1 MQVEMNGQ
9 KNGKRTAGKHEQRK
23 QKRVHQ
29 LVYFLWFVLFLDQFK
44 CKRLA
49 KPKRTQIEII
59 GDPEQNEP
67 HTVQFFT
74 EVMVQQGRQNKHG
87 HHIDSDQRIAASQME
102 DKPLIAG
109 NLSLYPTE

>member
-1 MQVEMNGQ
+1 MNGQ
-9 KNGKRTAGKHEQRK
+9 KYGKRAAGKHEKRE

-29 LVYFLWFVLFLDQFK
+29 LVHFLWFVLFLDQFK
-44 CKRLA
+44 GKGLS
-49 KPKRTQIEII
+49 KTKRTQIEII
-59 GDPEQNEP
+59 GDSKKDEP

>member
-1 MQVEMNGQ
+1 MDGQ

-29 LVYFLWFVLFLDQFK
+29 FVHLFWLVLFLDQLK
-44 CKRLA
+44 GKGLPKA
-49 KPKRTQIEII
+49 KRTQIEII
-59 GDPEQNEP
+59 GDAKKDEP
-67 HTVQFFT
+67 HPVQFFT
-74 EVMVQQGRQNKHG
+74 EMMVQQRCQNKHG
-87 HHIDSDQRIAASQME
+87 HHIDSDQRIAASQMV